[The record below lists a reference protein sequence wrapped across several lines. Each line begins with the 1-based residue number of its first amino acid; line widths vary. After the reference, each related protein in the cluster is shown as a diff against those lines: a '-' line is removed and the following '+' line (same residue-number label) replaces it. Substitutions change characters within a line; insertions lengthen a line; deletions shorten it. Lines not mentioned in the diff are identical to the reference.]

1 MDKISKR
8 IEGIKKTAGVRVTTV
23 LVASDVCARQGVE
36 GLRLWDGIRIVRP
49 HVTWRMQNVQRM
61 QKGKV

>member
-23 LVASDVCARQGVE
+23 LVAEDVCARQEVE
-36 GLRLWDGIRIVRP
+36 GLRLWDGIRIVRQ
-49 HVTWRMQNVQRM
+49 HVT
-61 QKGKV
+61 